1 MLFILVMD
9 FLNSL
14 VDHVTCK
21 QLLQSWL
28 FVRLDNRLLFYADDV
43 VIFLRPVRMDLQ
55 VIKIILDLFLGMP
68 LLFILICPRV

>member
-14 VDHVTCK
+14 VDHVTHK

-28 FVRLDNRLLFYADDV
+28 FMRLDIKLLFYADDV
-43 VIFLRPVRMDLQ
+43 VIFLRQ
-55 VIKIILDLFLGMP
+55 
-68 LLFILICPRV
+68 